1 MTAGVANVAA
11 FEAQLVAQVVDSLAM
26 YMMENARFMAERL
39 HAEFPKEVMMSI
51 LYHVWD
57 LVLWDQTGPVHS
69 LAHPC
74 PTPSLTRLIHSCPCR
89 ATHTCWEFVTSG
101 VIRHIQ
107 HTRSCEVC
115 SPIRLASLKS
125 CLQSQASHVRG
136 NKRACRLHVCAE
148 QIYVCHML
156 HEAGQVWRS

>member
-1 MTAGVANVAA
+1 MMTAGVANVAA

-101 VIRHIQ
+101 VAYPAYEILRGVQPDPSGFLEILPSV
-107 HTRSCEVC
+107 TSKSCE
-115 SPIRLASLKS
+115 R
-125 CLQSQASHVRG
+125 
-136 NKRACRLHVCAE
+136 E
-148 QIYVCHML
+148 
-156 HEAGQVWRS
+156 